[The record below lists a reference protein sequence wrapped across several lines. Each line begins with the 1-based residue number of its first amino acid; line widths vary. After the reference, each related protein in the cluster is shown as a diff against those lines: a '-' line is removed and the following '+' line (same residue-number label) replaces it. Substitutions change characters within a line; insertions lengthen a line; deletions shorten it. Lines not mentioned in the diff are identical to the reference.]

1 MVRMHSASLCSEEK
15 PVVTSADMSEE
26 SSLFGNS
33 AYEFT
38 LAIEDEDFAVG
49 AKNKHESRK
58 FRDDTLL
65 DFLFNVDTL
74 FEFKCA
80 LSHFPKLDA

>member
-26 SSLFGNS
+26 SSLFGYS

-38 LAIEDEDFAVG
+38 LAIEDEDLAVG
-49 AKNKHESRK
+49 AKNEHESRQ
-58 FRDDTLL
+58 F
-65 DFLFNVDTL
+65 
-74 FEFKCA
+74 
-80 LSHFPKLDA
+80 

>member
-33 AYEFT
+33 AHEFT
-38 LAIEDEDFAVG
+38 LAIEDEYFAVG
-49 AKNKHESRK
+49 SENEHESSQ

>member
-1 MVRMHSASLCSEEK
+1 MVRMHSASLRSEEK
-15 PVVTSADMSEE
+15 PVVTSTDMSEE
-26 SSLFGNS
+26 SSLFGYC

-38 LAIEDEDFAVG
+38 LAIEDENLAVG